1 MSNTHCRIRYP
12 KGKPWYQLK
21 AMVSVSRELTMK
33 KSIAFIHTLV
43 TATAFALAVSAP
55 LQAEQV
61 LRFGTG
67 GSDGS
72 YFPIGSLIAGQINK
86 LFDGCCGSDRLL
98 LLPQRSNGSV
108 SNIKE
113 ISSDLLDLGLAQA
126 DIVSSVHLVVGV
138 HSGIDSVKDLVGKL
152 VSVDELGSGTQFDVE
167 LILKAS
173 DISSDQV
180 KPVYLKPT
188 ESMERMRRGQL
199 DAIFVVSA
207 YPVAG
212 VKQLVEDGIG
222 RVIGLGDEL
231 VKQLASEQLYFSS
244 QSIPANVYSNNE
256 EISTLSV
263 SAQMIVSSE
272 IEPDTVY
279 DITRTLWSDS
289 TLAALAEGHIRGGE
303 IVAGKA
309 LQGVGIPIHEG
320 ALRYYREQGYNL
332 SDVPK

>member
-1 MSNTHCRIRYP
+1 
-12 KGKPWYQLK
+12 
-21 AMVSVSRELTMK
+21 MK

-126 DIVSSVHLVVGV
+126 DIVSLAYQGIGQFDGDDLKDELRTIGTLFQESVHLVVGV